1 MSRVWFAT
9 ELETVATFWRLL
21 RRDGVALG
29 FVTHDRD
36 LWLDGLCHRA
46 APGMVP
52 SAIRRSAGLEADSAE
67 VEGALAHDALS
78 ARDMACGRFDGAAL
92 QIGLVDW
99 QSGESE
105 VLYRGTL
112 GGLAATDEHFQA
124 VALSGK
130 ADLHRDPV
138 PRTSPSCRAVF
149 CGPECGLS
157 AIAHDRRAGIA
168 GCDMAANTVTIAG
181 ADSGS
186 AGDWIGGRLRWLDG
200 PLAGTASTILW
211 ADGPHLALAAPL
223 EGPVPP
229 GSRVV
234 LRHGC
239 DRTLATCADRFA
251 NAVNF
256 RGEPTL
262 PGNDFVARTP
272 VGG

>member
-1 MSRVWFAT
+1 MSRVWFAA

-67 VEGALAHDALS
+67 VEGALAHNALS
-78 ARDMACGRFDGAAL
+78 ARDIACGRFDGAAL
-92 QIGLVDW
+92 LIGLVDW

-112 GGLAATDEHFQA
+112 GTLAAADDHFQA
-124 VALSGK
+124 TVLSTK
-130 ADLHRDPV
+130 AELHRDPV

-157 AIAHDRRAGIA
+157 SVAHDLRAQVA
-168 GCDMAANTVTIAG
+168 ACDLEANTVAIAG
-181 ADSGS
+181 ADGERG
-186 AGDWIGGRLRWLDG
+186 ADWIGGRLRWLDG

-211 ADGPHLALAAPL
+211 ADGPSLILATPL
-223 EGPVPP
+223 ELAVPS
-229 GSRVV
+229 GTAV
-234 LRHGC
+234 LLRQGC
-239 DRTLATCADRFA
+239 DRTLATCAGRFA

-256 RGEPTL
+256 RGEPLL

-272 VGG
+272 VAG